1 VKVPQPNDDGFTHRR
16 VCKWIFE
23 VQNVVLGGT
32 QMITK
37 NRFQAFVFGGLVGAA
52 VGLLYA
58 PHAGEKTRKILVNNG
73 QVVKD
78 KAITS
83 LHEAQVRMEAFTEE
97 TKKRLE
103 KLEEIVQHTFEEEK
117 QILKEGLKQAKE
129 VVGGNGNNGV
139 SGAGE
144 IYS

>member
-1 VKVPQPNDDGFTHRR
+1 MSTINSFR
-16 VCKWIFE
+16 
-23 VQNVVLGGT
+23 
-32 QMITK
+32 
-37 NRFQAFVFGGLVGAA
+37 AFVFGGLVGAA

-58 PHAGEKTRKILVNNG
+58 PHSGEKTRKILINNG

-83 LHEAQVRMEAFTEE
+83 LHEAQVRIEAFTEE

-103 KLEEIVQHTFEEEK
+103 KLEEIAQHTFEEEK
-117 QILKEGLKQAKE
+117 QILKESLQQAKE
-129 VVGGNGNNGV
+129 VVGGNGKNGV
-139 SGAGE
+139 SGE

>member
-1 VKVPQPNDDGFTHRR
+1 MSTINSLR
-16 VCKWIFE
+16 
-23 VQNVVLGGT
+23 
-32 QMITK
+32 
-37 NRFQAFVFGGLVGAA
+37 AFVIGGLVGAA

-58 PHAGEKTRKILVNNG
+58 PHSGEKTRKILVNNG
-73 QVVKD
+73 QIVKD

-103 KLEEIVQHTFEEEK
+103 KLEEIAQHTLEDEK
-117 QILKEGLKQAKE
+117 QILKESLKQAKD
-129 VVGGNGNNGV
+129 VVGGNVNNGV
-139 SGAGE
+139 SGE

>member
-1 VKVPQPNDDGFTHRR
+1 MSTINSLR
-16 VCKWIFE
+16 
-23 VQNVVLGGT
+23 
-32 QMITK
+32 
-37 NRFQAFVFGGLVGAA
+37 AFVIGGLVGAA

-58 PHAGEKTRKILVNNG
+58 PHSGEKTRKILVNNG
-73 QVVKD
+73 QIVKD

-103 KLEEIVQHTFEEEK
+103 KLEEIAQHTLEDEK
-117 QILKEGLKQAKE
+117 QILKESLQQAKE
-129 VVGGNGNNGV
+129 VVGGNGKNGV
-139 SGAGE
+139 SGE

>member
-1 VKVPQPNDDGFTHRR
+1 MN
-16 VCKWIFE
+16 
-23 VQNVVLGGT
+23 
-32 QMITK
+32 TK
-37 NRFQAFVFGGLVGAA
+37 NSFRAFVFGGLVGAA

-58 PHAGEKTRKILVNNG
+58 PHPGEKTRKILINNG
-73 QVVKD
+73 QIVKD

-97 TKKRLE
+97 TRKRLE
-103 KLEEIVQHTFEEEK
+103 KLEAIAQRTLEEEK

-129 VVGGNGNNGV
+129 VVGGNGNNGGV
-139 SGAGE
+139 SGE

>member
-1 VKVPQPNDDGFTHRR
+1 MT
-16 VCKWIFE
+16 
-23 VQNVVLGGT
+23 
-32 QMITK
+32 TK
-37 NRFQAFVFGGLVGAA
+37 NSFRAFVFGGLVGAA

-83 LHEAQVRMEAFTEE
+83 LHEAQVRIEAFTEE

-103 KLEEIVQHTFEEEK
+103 KLEEIAQHTLEEEK
-117 QILKEGLKQAKE
+117 QILKESLKQAE
-129 VVGGNGNNGV
+129 EAVGGNGNNGGV
-139 SGAGE
+139 SGE

>member
-1 VKVPQPNDDGFTHRR
+1 MSTINSLR
-16 VCKWIFE
+16 
-23 VQNVVLGGT
+23 
-32 QMITK
+32 
-37 NRFQAFVFGGLVGAA
+37 AFVIGGLVGAA

-58 PHAGEKTRKILVNNG
+58 PHSGEKTRKILVNNG
-73 QVVKD
+73 QIVKD

-103 KLEEIVQHTFEEEK
+103 KLEEIAQHTLEDEK
-117 QILKEGLKQAKE
+117 QILKESLKQAKD
-129 VVGGNGNNGV
+129 VVGGNVTNGV
-139 SGAGE
+139 SGE

>member
-1 VKVPQPNDDGFTHRR
+1 MN
-16 VCKWIFE
+16 
-23 VQNVVLGGT
+23 
-32 QMITK
+32 TK
-37 NRFQAFVFGGLVGAA
+37 NSFSAFVFGGLIGAA

-58 PHAGEKTRKILVNNG
+58 PHAGEKTRKILMDNG

-103 KLEEIVQHTFEEEK
+103 KLEEIAQHTLEEEK
-117 QILKEGLKQAKE
+117 QILKESLQQAKE
-129 VVGGNGNNGV
+129 VVGGSENNGGV
-139 SGAGE
+139 SGE
-144 IYS
+144 IHS

>member
-1 VKVPQPNDDGFTHRR
+1 MSTINSFR
-16 VCKWIFE
+16 
-23 VQNVVLGGT
+23 
-32 QMITK
+32 
-37 NRFQAFVFGGLVGAA
+37 AFVIGGLVGAA

-58 PHAGEKTRKILVNNG
+58 PHSGEKTRKILVNNS

-103 KLEEIVQHTFEEEK
+103 QLEKIAQHTLEEEK
-117 QILKEGLKQAKE
+117 QILKESLKQAKE

-139 SGAGE
+139 SGE

>member
-1 VKVPQPNDDGFTHRR
+1 MT
-16 VCKWIFE
+16 
-23 VQNVVLGGT
+23 
-32 QMITK
+32 TK
-37 NRFQAFVFGGLVGAA
+37 NGFSAFVFGGLVGAA
-52 VGLLYA
+52 IGLLYA
-58 PHAGEKTRKILVNNG
+58 PHPGEKTRKILINNG

-103 KLEEIVQHTFEEEK
+103 KLEEIAQHTFKEEK
-117 QILKEGLKQAKE
+117 QILKESLQQAKE
-129 VVGGNGNNGV
+129 VVGGNGKNGV
-139 SGAGE
+139 SGE